1 MFIIEITY
9 TKDIA
14 VIDEHLA
21 EHRTWLDTKYQIGAL
36 LCSGPKNPRVGGILI
51 ALLKSKSDVESL
63 IREDPFYKH
72 QVAEYSITEFTPVK
86 WHPAIKELCI

>member
-1 MFIIEITY
+1 MFIIEIIY

-21 EHRTWLDTKYQIGAL
+21 EHRTWLDTQYKVGAL

-51 ALLKSKSDVESL
+51 ALLKNKSDVESL
-63 IREDPFYKH
+63 IQQDPFYKH

-86 WHPAIKELCI
+86 WHPAIKELCA